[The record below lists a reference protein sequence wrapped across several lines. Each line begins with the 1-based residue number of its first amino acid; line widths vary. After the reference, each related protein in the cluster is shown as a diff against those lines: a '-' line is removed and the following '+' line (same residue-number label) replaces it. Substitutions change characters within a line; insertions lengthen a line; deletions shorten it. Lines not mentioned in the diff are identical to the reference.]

1 MPAKAERELQSDQN
15 SAMNRKTSSETKRI
29 IITDEKHGLP
39 YSKGLTAS
47 AVMSTGLP
55 PLRSYFVAKQ
65 VEEQLRRKGIYAL
78 TVEQLRAIVYEVL
91 ETQSGREYADKY
103 LKWQALVELDLPLII
118 MIGGTTGVGKSTIA
132 TEIAHRLGITRI
144 VATDAIREVMRA
156 LFSEELMPT
165 LYSSSFDAWQSLRP
179 IAGNGENPVIAGFV
193 EQTRAVVVGVRAIVD
208 RAIREG
214 THLVLEGVHIVPGM
228 VDFRHDNALIA
239 PLVIGVEDEE
249 LHRSHFYIREKETDG
264 SRAFERYRANFAHIR
279 SIGRFIEESARDQGV
294 PLIFSH
300 QLDATVSSVLE
311 NITNQ
316 IILPQENMKAAPIR
330 GR

>member
-1 MPAKAERELQSDQN
+1 MKKDKISPDS
-15 SAMNRKTSSETKRI
+15 KRI

-55 PLRSYFVAKQ
+55 PSRSYFVAKQ
-65 VEEQLRRKGIYAL
+65 VEEHLRRQGIYSL

-91 ETQSGREYADKY
+91 EGQCGQEFADKY

-165 LYSSSFDAWQSLRP
+165 LYSSSFDAWQSLRVP
-179 IAGNGENPVIAGFV
+179 TGNGEDPVVAGFL
-193 EQTRAVVVGVRAIVD
+193 EQTSAVIVGVRAIID

-214 THLVLEGVHIVPGM
+214 THLVLEGVHIVPG
-228 VDFRHDNALIA
+228 FTSFKYENALVA
-239 PLVIGVEDEE
+239 QLVIGVEDEE

-264 SRAFERYRANFAHIR
+264 SRAFERYRANFTHIR
-279 SIGRFIEESARDQGV
+279 TIGRFVEDAARAHNV
-294 PLIFSH
+294 PVIYSH
-300 QLDATVSSVLE
+300 QLDATVSAVLE

-316 IILPQENMKAAPIR
+316 TILPQETAGAAAGGF